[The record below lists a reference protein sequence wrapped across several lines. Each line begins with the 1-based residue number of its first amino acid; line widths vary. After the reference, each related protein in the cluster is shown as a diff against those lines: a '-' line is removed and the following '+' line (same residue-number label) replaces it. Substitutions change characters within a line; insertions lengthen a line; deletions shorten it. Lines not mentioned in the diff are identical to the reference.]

1 MVKLIQI
8 NLFHYSE
15 IREGVMTITERIIKL
30 IKQRNMTQVEFAR
43 QIGIANSTIS
53 EWKKKGSCPS
63 ADKVMDICNV
73 LKVTPEQLL
82 TGIGIDDEEDIATSN
97 PESRFT
103 PYDIQIIYNYHNL
116 REEQQKRLVA
126 YMEALKKLDD
136 LENL

>member
-1 MVKLIQI
+1 
-8 NLFHYSE
+8 
-15 IREGVMTITERIIKL
+15 MTITERIIKL
-30 IKQRNMTQVEFAR
+30 IKQRKMTQVEFAR

-53 EWKKKGSCPS
+53 EWKKNGSCPS

-82 TGIGIDDEEDIATSN
+82 TGKGIDDEEDIATSN

-103 PYDIQIIYNYHNL
+103 PYDIQIIDNYHNL

-126 YMEALKKLDD
+126 YMETLKKLDD

>member
-1 MVKLIQI
+1 
-8 NLFHYSE
+8 
-15 IREGVMTITERIIKL
+15 MTITERIIKL
-30 IKQRNMTQVEFAR
+30 IKQRKMTQVEFAR

-82 TGIGIDDEEDIATSN
+82 TGKGIDDEEDIATSN

-103 PYDIQIIYNYHNL
+103 PYDIQIIDNYHNL

-126 YMEALKKLDD
+126 YMETLKKLDD

>member
-8 NLFHYSE
+8 NVFHYSE

-82 TGIGIDDEEDIATSN
+82 TGKDIDDEEEIAVTN

>member
-8 NLFHYSE
+8 NVFHYSE

-82 TGIGIDDEEDIATSN
+82 TGKDIDDEEEIAVTN

-103 PYDIQIIYNYHNL
+103 PYDIQIIDNYHNL